1 MTLLN
6 KFGIGGGGN
15 GAPRGDRNDSVG
27 SASKAPAAVA
37 AVGAGSSRSPEH
49 VATRVSNGLKEFLWN
64 LDGLGHGTLL
74 DLGPAWQTTLNFFI
88 ERGFRVSSED
98 VLRGWKSFIE
108 EDERRLQVLNS
119 GDLLGKATASD
130 YAELKPAARAAR
142 FLESN
147 LRYPVSS
154 FDAVLLWDLLDYLD
168 PSMTTLMIDSITNLL
183 RPAGIVFCMFHSK
196 KPEGFQRY
204 RVADS
209 NTLQVIPATPIFPAQ
224 KVFQNRE
231 IQTAFSQ
238 FRTIKSFVSRDQL
251 RENLIIK

>member
-6 KFGIGGGGN
+6 KFGIGGGNSG
-15 GAPRGDRNDSVG
+15 PRSDRPVSSG
-27 SASKAPAAVA
+27 SKAPTAVA
-37 AVGAGSSRSPEH
+37 AVAGPGSARVPEQH

-98 VLRGWKSFIE
+98 VLRGWKTFVE
-108 EDERRLQVLNS
+108 EDDRRLQVLNS
-119 GDLLGKATASD
+119 GDLLGKATAQD

-147 LRYPVSS
+147 LRYPTSS
-154 FDAVLLWDLLDYLD
+154 FDAVLLWDLLDYLE
-168 PSMTTLMIDSITNLL
+168 PALTTLMVDTLTNLL
-183 RPAGIVFCMFHSK
+183 RPAGIVFAMFHSK

-209 NTLQVIPATPIFPAQ
+209 NTLQVIPATIITPAQ

-231 IQTAFSQ
+231 IQTLFSQ
-238 FRTIKSFVSRDQL
+238 YRTMKSFVSRDQL